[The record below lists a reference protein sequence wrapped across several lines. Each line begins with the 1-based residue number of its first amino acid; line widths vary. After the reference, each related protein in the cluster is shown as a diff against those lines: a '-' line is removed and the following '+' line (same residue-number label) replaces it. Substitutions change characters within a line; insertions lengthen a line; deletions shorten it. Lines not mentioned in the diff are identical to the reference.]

1 MEVQGSKPAGPL
13 PRTRAMSDVA
23 CQLSSST
30 HSLALRSDLQGMG
43 LAKSDN
49 VEPVRHFDAARQLGS
64 MGCTIT

>member
-1 MEVQGSKPAGPL
+1 
-13 PRTRAMSDVA
+13 MSDVA